1 MKDIKFITVQGI
13 DINILS
19 IREDDYISLTDI
31 TAKFP
36 DGKFLVPRW
45 LRNRDTLEFLGV
57 WEKLNNPNFK
67 VIEFDNLY
75 AESGHN
81 RFSMSVT
88 RWVEETNAI
97 GFKLKKGKGGHSYA
111 HKDIALG
118 FCYWLSP
125 PFQLYVINEFQRLK
139 KAEAQETRQELDWNL
154 RRTLAKVNYRIH
166 TEAVKLYLLPPKLG
180 NSKLE
185 GLYYASEA
193 DLLNLAVFG
202 MTAKDWRLQNPE
214 TKGNLRDNAST
225 EQLLVIS
232 NLENLNAEFIR
243 QGLTKEQRLER
254 LNEIAIYQ
262 MELLLDVPAMKHL
275 TGGQN
280 EKK

>member
-81 RFSMSVT
+81 RFSM
-88 RWVEETNAI
+88 
-97 GFKLKKGKGGHSYA
+97 
-111 HKDIALG
+111 
-118 FCYWLSP
+118 
-125 PFQLYVINEFQRLK
+125 
-139 KAEAQETRQELDWNL
+139 
-154 RRTLAKVNYRIH
+154 
-166 TEAVKLYLLPPKLG
+166 
-180 NSKLE
+180 
-185 GLYYASEA
+185 
-193 DLLNLAVFG
+193 
-202 MTAKDWRLQNPE
+202 
-214 TKGNLRDNAST
+214 
-225 EQLLVIS
+225 
-232 NLENLNAEFIR
+232 
-243 QGLTKEQRLER
+243 
-254 LNEIAIYQ
+254 
-262 MELLLDVPAMKHL
+262 
-275 TGGQN
+275 
-280 EKK
+280 